1 MTVSALISALNM
13 EGVAVPEPE
22 REIVGA
28 YAGDLLSWV
37 MGRAGADSV
46 WATIMNNVNVLA
58 VATLADVSAVVIC
71 EGCEVSEELA
81 AMAMEKGVN
90 LLRTTMPIYELCVA
104 VSEHL
109 K

>member
-1 MTVSALISALNM
+1 MTVSSLVNTLSLEAISM
-13 EGVAVPEPE
+13 PDPE
-22 REIVGA
+22 RVIDGA

-58 VATLADVSAVVIC
+58 VATLADVAAVVIC
-71 EGCEVSEELA
+71 EGCEISEELLTTA
-81 AMAMEKGVN
+81 KEKGVN
-90 LLRTTMPIYELCVA
+90 LLRTPMPIYEFCVA
-104 VSEHL
+104 FSECT

>member
-1 MTVSALISALNM
+1 MTVSSLVSTLGLEALSMPN
-13 EGVAVPEPE
+13 PE
-22 REIVGA
+22 REIDGA

-58 VATLADVSAVVIC
+58 VATLADVSAVAIC
-71 EGCEVSEELA
+71 EGCEVNEELLSTA
-81 AMAMEKGVN
+81 KEKGVN
-90 LLRTTMPIYELCVA
+90 LLRTQMPIYEFCVA
-104 VSEHL
+104 LSECL